1 MKPEKLLHKLINE
14 YLTRAQIDRNRDIYT
29 AMNKGIL
36 AGRSISSVLAELA
49 VKYHVSTTRI
59 RMIDKQ
65 YAGHLERVALQRK
78 LEGEEKRK
86 DAASSKVALAEPGE

>member
-1 MKPEKLLHKLINE
+1 MKLEKLLKKFTTQ
-14 YLTRAQIDRNRDIYT
+14 YLQLAQIDRNREIYQ
-29 AMNKGIL
+29 AMNKGIRD
-36 AGRSISSVLAELA
+36 GRSISSVLAELA

-65 YAGHLERVALQRK
+65 YAQHLERVALQRK

-86 DAASSKVALAEPGE
+86 DALAEPGE